1 VATDP
6 REGRNRD
13 GVLIPRPR
21 SSSKPHVQITAKTD
35 YAVRA
40 LLMLAQATPEL
51 VKLDV
56 LVAEQEMPRR
66 FVESILSELRRAG
79 LVRSQRGS
87 DGGYGLAL
95 PAEEITLGR
104 VIRIVDGPIADGPG
118 ARPHELSR
126 IGVAEHLPDVW
137 VAMWASL
144 RTVLDET
151 TLRHVLSGK
160 LPEHVARLSRVGH
173 AGTALSSGTARA

>member
-1 VATDP
+1 
-6 REGRNRD
+6 
-13 GVLIPRPR
+13 
-21 SSSKPHVQITAKTD
+21 VQITAKTD
-35 YAVRA
+35 YAVRS
-40 LLMLAQATPEL
+40 LLMLAHATPEL

-56 LVAEQEMPRR
+56 LIAEQQMPRR
-66 FVESILSELRRAG
+66 FVEAILSELRRAG

-95 PAEEITLGR
+95 PAEEITLGQ

-144 RTVLDET
+144 RSVLDQT
-151 TLRHVLSGK
+151 TLEHVLSGR
-160 LPEHVARLSRVGH
+160 LPEHVARLSRPTD
-173 AGTALSSGTARA
+173 AGTALSTRGARA

>member
-1 VATDP
+1 
-6 REGRNRD
+6 
-13 GVLIPRPR
+13 
-21 SSSKPHVQITAKTD
+21 VQITAKAD
-35 YAVRA
+35 YALRA

-51 VKLDV
+51 VKIDV

-87 DGGYGLAL
+87 DGGYALAL
-95 PAEEITLGR
+95 PAEDITIGR

-144 RTVLDET
+144 RRVLDET
-151 TLRHVLSGK
+151 TLDQVLTGA
-160 LPEHVARLSRVGH
+160 LPEHVVRLSR
-173 AGTALSSGTARA
+173 LSDGGSLLGGGGARA